1 MNSNTCAGVA
11 RLKRGKDC
19 LRHSISCLWPCLT
32 LAVTLAATLA
42 SLLRVPHVS
51 LCLGD
56 LGPLGL
62 WVAGIQIAGNQSL
75 SNTCFY
81 VLRFRAR
88 FCYLLG
94 ALGIPEPKQNKEM
107 QTKVTLAEAFA
118 EAKSR
123 QTPWTP
129 ADESRLESK
138 RERERLARLAFEAS
152 RPQVEETEEVEG
164 EE

>member
-1 MNSNTCAGVA
+1 MNSNTCASGRAV
-11 RLKRGKDC
+11 KGGKDC

-94 ALGIPEPKQNKEM
+94 ALGRPEPKQNKEM
-107 QTKVTLAEAFA
+107 QPTVTLAEAFA

>member
-1 MNSNTCAGVA
+1 MNSNTCASGRAV
-11 RLKRGKDC
+11 KGGKDC

-152 RPQVEETEEVEG
+152 RPQVEETEELEG

>member
-1 MNSNTCAGVA
+1 L
-11 RLKRGKDC
+11 RL
-19 LRHSISCLWPCLT
+19 
-32 LAVTLAATLA
+32 
-42 SLLRVPHVS
+42 
-51 LCLGD
+51 
-56 LGPLGL
+56 
-62 WVAGIQIAGNQSL
+62 
-75 SNTCFY
+75 
-81 VLRFRAR
+81 RAR
-88 FCYLLG
+88 FWYLVG

-138 RERERLARLAFEAS
+138 RERERLARIAFEAS
-152 RPQVEETEEVEG
+152 RQQSEEAEEVEG

>member
-1 MNSNTCAGVA
+1 
-11 RLKRGKDC
+11 LE
-19 LRHSISCLWPCLT
+19 LWI
-32 LAVTLAATLA
+32 
-42 SLLRVPHVS
+42 
-51 LCLGD
+51 
-56 LGPLGL
+56 
-62 WVAGIQIAGNQSL
+62 AGIQIAGNQSL

-138 RERERLARLAFEAS
+138 RERERLARIAFEAS
-152 RPQVEETEEVEG
+152 RPQVEETDEVEG